1 MERSADGIAADAVLA
16 MYTQT
21 AAKNDA
27 RTDGR
32 MAHEPACPPQS
43 SDGMHFHQVLRMLQ
57 STLRQASCHAMQ
69 KLLI

>member
-1 MERSADGIAADAVLA
+1 MERFADGIAADAVLA

-32 MAHEPACPPQS
+32 MAHEPACPPQF
-43 SDGMHFHQVLRMLQ
+43 SDGMHFQVLRVLQ
-57 STLRQASCHAMQ
+57 STLRLTLCHAMQ